1 MSNVIA
7 IRRVSLHD
15 QVTARLRTMVVEGD
29 IPPGSKL
36 NERELCER
44 MEISRTPLR
53 EAIKLLAAEGIVE
66 LLPHRGAV
74 AVRLTKDDVLNSFEV
89 LADLE
94 ALSGALAAQRMT
106 DQELAAVHVLHNQM
120 AACFANDDRSGYFSH
135 NALIHTAINEAARN
149 PVLTGTYKSINV
161 RVQSL
166 RYSANQSKPKWAAA
180 MREHELMIDA
190 LDARDSNG
198 LRDILKQHMLR
209 KRDSVLEIMD
219 KDERFVERA

>member
-15 QVTARLRTMVVEGD
+15 QVTSRLRTMLVEGQ
-29 IPPGSKL
+29 IAPGSKL

-53 EAIKLLAAEGIVE
+53 EAIKLLAAEGMVE

-74 AVRLTKDDVLNSFEV
+74 AVRLTKDDVINSFEV

-94 ALSGALAAQRMT
+94 ALSGSLAVQRMT
-106 DQELAAVHVLHNQM
+106 GQELADLHVLHDEM
-120 AACFANDDRSGYFSH
+120 AACFENGDRSGYYSR
-135 NALIHTAINEAARN
+135 NALIHTAINKAARN
-149 PVLTGTYKSINV
+149 PVLTGAYHSINM

-166 RYSANQSKPKWAAA
+166 RFSANQVIPKWAAA
-180 MREHELMIDA
+180 MKEHHLMIDA
-190 LDARDSNG
+190 LDARDANG
-198 LRDILKQHMLR
+198 LRDILRQHMLS
-209 KRDSVLEIMD
+209 KRDSILEIMD
-219 KDERFVERA
+219 ESDRLVELA